1 MTPAE
6 AARKVWDAIGDL
18 QAVMPAKQGKERTP
32 AEAAL
37 DTVAHHCATLLRE
50 LKR

>member
-18 QAVMPAKQGKERTP
+18 QAVMPPQGKERTP

-37 DTVAHHCATLLRE
+37 DTVASHAATLLRE

>member
-6 AARKVWDAIGDL
+6 GARAVWNAIGDL
-18 QAVMPAKQGKERTP
+18 QAVMPPQGKERTA

-37 DTVAHHCATLLRE
+37 ATVSHYAATLLRE